1 MRFSTGVIVDVDQDA
16 IKSRYPP
23 TELVV
28 ERIPALV
35 REVDALMQTLVQT
48 RLSIGSAEASDE
60 LIQRAD
66 AVDTFCRSLRPGPL
80 QEIVAKQ
87 VTRLREAALHLRS
100 PSRLNAE
107 SIRAEKPRTRPVPV
121 RVTPFMGSALA
132 RAAAKVGLSAK
143 KHQGAIGVLK
153 AAKPLYKWEKRRL
166 LRGSSVA
173 QPNVAGSKTNAGRKA
188 KLAEDYL
195 DGVDEAGTELHP
207 CSEPGHYS
215 RSSYKASTTI
225 EACRTFEF
233 QIVLT
238 EEELK
243 ALKYQRRR
251 LEAEQKHLSRQTIP
265 PAPTAIARKP
275 PQ

>member
-1 MRFSTGVIVDVDQDA
+1 
-16 IKSRYPP
+16 
-23 TELVV
+23 
-28 ERIPALV
+28 
-35 REVDALMQTLVQT
+35 
-48 RLSIGSAEASDE
+48 
-60 LIQRAD
+60 
-66 AVDTFCRSLRPGPL
+66 
-80 QEIVAKQ
+80 
-87 VTRLREAALHLRS
+87 
-100 PSRLNAE
+100 
-107 SIRAEKPRTRPVPV
+107 
-121 RVTPFMGSALA
+121 MGSALA
-132 RAAAKVGLSAK
+132 RAAAKVGVSAK